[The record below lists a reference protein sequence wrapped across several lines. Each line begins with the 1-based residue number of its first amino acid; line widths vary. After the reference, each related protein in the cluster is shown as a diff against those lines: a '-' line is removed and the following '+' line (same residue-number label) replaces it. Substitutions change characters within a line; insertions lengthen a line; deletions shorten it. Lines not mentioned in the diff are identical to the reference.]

1 MQSRGII
8 LDLSITGDLR
18 SVANSAWISTLDET
32 RANSRSDEDVDRV
45 TSFLAENFHTSPF
58 ECVTL
63 TFVWGGALHDRLY
76 MRPYVDSR
84 FTRVDFPDG
93 MTKLTIDLWNF
104 VKITGTEFIPPMVG
118 SIDLREGPA
127 WTLFKRRHPHLAS
140 KCEKFDFSGQK
151 LDKSDD
157 VSDVLGTHSMNVELV
172 SLHKEKERNHSR
184 ATWRVKCPLSI
195 AVQMLRHRTG
205 SFNMVS
211 ARYRTIDQEM
221 IGKFDDISEVYRK
234 IYKERLNDN
243 ICAAVLY
250 DKYQQSTDAT
260 IEEYKRL
267 MSDAK
272 LAVRSGT
279 ISGDDYKRIRETAR
293 YVLPEGR
300 LTELYVTFYLD
311 DFDNYLYLRDSP
323 HTQTEHVWVAQR
335 MLDTLSDAL
344 DNSND

>member
-1 MQSRGII
+1 
-8 LDLSITGDLR
+8 LNLSITGDLR

-32 RANSRSDEDVDRV
+32 KAKHRSDQDVDRV
-45 TSFLAENFHTSPF
+45 TGFLAENFHTSPF

-63 TFVWGGALHDRLY
+63 TFTWRILLHDGPY
-76 MRPYVDSR
+76 MKPYVDSR

-93 MTKLTIDLWNF
+93 VTKLTIDLWNF
-104 VKITGTEFIPPMVG
+104 VKITGTEFTHPVVG
-118 SIDLREGPA
+118 PIDLKEGPA
-127 WTLFKRRHPHLAS
+127 WTVFKRQLPNLAA

-151 LDKSDD
+151 LNKSDD

-172 SLHKEKERNHSR
+172 SLHREKERSHSR

-195 AVQMLRHRTG
+195 AVQILRHRAG

-211 ARYRTIDQEM
+211 ARYRTIRQEM
-221 IGKFDDISEVYRK
+221 IGKFDDISDVYRK
-234 IYKERLNDN
+234 IYKEKLNDN
-243 ICAAVLY
+243 ICASALY
-250 DKYQQSTDAT
+250 DKYQESTDT
-260 IEEYKRL
+260 SIEEYRAL

-272 LAVRSGT
+272 LAVVSGT

-311 DFDNYLYLRDSP
+311 DFDNYLYLRNSP
-323 HTQTEHVWVAQR
+323 DAQTEHIWVAQR
-335 MLDTLSDAL
+335 MLNTLNDAL
-344 DNSND
+344 DDGND

>member
-1 MQSRGII
+1 
-8 LDLSITGDLR
+8 
-18 SVANSAWISTLDET
+18 
-32 RANSRSDEDVDRV
+32 
-45 TSFLAENFHTSPF
+45 
-58 ECVTL
+58 
-63 TFVWGGALHDRLY
+63 
-76 MRPYVDSR
+76 
-84 FTRVDFPDG
+84 
-93 MTKLTIDLWNF
+93 
-104 VKITGTEFIPPMVG
+104 
-118 SIDLREGPA
+118 
-127 WTLFKRRHPHLAS
+127 
-140 KCEKFDFSGQK
+140 
-151 LDKSDD
+151 
-157 VSDVLGTHSMNVELV
+157 
-172 SLHKEKERNHSR
+172 
-184 ATWRVKCPLSI
+184 
-195 AVQMLRHRTG
+195 
-205 SFNMVS
+205 
-211 ARYRTIDQEM
+211 M

-323 HTQTEHVWVAQR
+323 HTQTEHIWVAQR